1 MDRQQ
6 RAKQFAPFDALKGFR
21 EALRE
26 KEKVVV
32 PKVELSE
39 DKKEELD
46 FLLQTLKKEDT
57 VTVIY
62 YNGEEYVQVTGI
74 VTQINTSIGY
84 LKVVEMKIAFRDIRD
99 SVLYSRNHYNGNNR
113 SGR

>member
-1 MDRQQ
+1 MRYKMDRQQ
-6 RAKQFAPFDALKGFR
+6 RAKQFAPFDALKGFN
-21 EALRE
+21 EAIRA
-26 KEKVVV
+26 KEKIVV

-46 FLLQTLKKEDT
+46 FLLHTLRQDDT

-74 VTQINTSIGY
+74 VTQIDSMAGY
-84 LKVVEMKIAFRDIRD
+84 LKVVEMKILFRDIRD
-99 SVLYSRNHYNGNNR
+99 IILNNTMMM
-113 SGR
+113 GV